1 MISPLPVISAT
12 MRHVVPDRV
21 ADLFESEQLAHHR
34 QLEGPVII
42 LNKTKLK
49 IYFDKLLKIQ
59 LHLCYG

>member
-1 MISPLPVISAT
+1 MNSPLPVISAT

-42 LNKTKLK
+42 LNNTKL
-49 IYFDKLLKIQ
+49 INLL
-59 LHLCYG
+59 